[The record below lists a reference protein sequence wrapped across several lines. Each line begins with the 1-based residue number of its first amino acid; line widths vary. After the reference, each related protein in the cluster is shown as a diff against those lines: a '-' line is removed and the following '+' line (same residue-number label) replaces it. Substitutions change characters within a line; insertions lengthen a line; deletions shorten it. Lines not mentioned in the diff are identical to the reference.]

1 MNVNPKDMAM
11 NLMQQKMN
19 TNPMVKN
26 LFQLASNGNFSN
38 VEQIARNLCQSRGV
52 NADEAYQYI
61 VKQLTSSGKM

>member
-1 MNVNPKDMAM
+1 MNVNPKDIAM
-11 NLMQQKMN
+11 NLMQQKIN

-52 NADEAYQYI
+52 NADKAYQYI